1 MNHVKNVSKAS
12 VPVTEIPA
20 QALVPLT
27 SKKTRMISDQKL
39 KRNVVGLRGALSK
52 LLRLRGVSFEYNE
65 TAQGLG
71 CPAGA
76 RMGMIAQDVEK
87 VIPEWVQVSEH
98 GYRELDIQGFE
109 ALAIEALR
117 EMKSE
122 NDQLRAEVAELKN
135 LVHDLAAE
143 RQPVYVGD

>member
-1 MNHVKNVSKAS
+1 MNHLKNVSKES
-12 VPVTEIPA
+12 VPVSEIPA
-20 QALVPLT
+20 QALMLMPKAGKPV
-27 SKKTRMISDQKL
+27 RSDRRL
-39 KRNVVGLRGALSK
+39 KRNISGLQGALSK

-98 GYRELDIQGFE
+98 GHRELDIHGFE

-117 EMKSE
+117 EIKTE
-122 NDQLRAEVAELKN
+122 NEQLRADVMELKTMVHE
-135 LVHDLAAE
+135 LVSE
-143 RQPVYVGD
+143 RQAVGVGV